1 LHLDPA
7 RRFKG
12 LAALPIRLDVLLPV
26 LVLVCVALVPL
37 LGGRLS
43 ALADLTLRRGGL
55 ALAALALQVLIISVI
70 PDRLE
75 GLHAPVHLL
84 TYVLAGAV
92 AWANRSVPGVPLI
105 ALGGLLNGAA
115 IFANGGIMPASPDAL
130 ATAGLAVGAPG
141 TYANSDALADPRL
154 AFLGDVFAIPAGW
167 PLANVFSVGDVAI
180 VLGVALCLH
189 RVCGSRLG
197 ALRFPRRRRVA
208 AGSR

>member
-1 LHLDPA
+1 M
-7 RRFKG
+7 
-12 LAALPIRLDVLLPV
+12 LLPV
-26 LVLVCVALVPL
+26 IVLVCVALVPL

-43 ALADLTLRRGGL
+43 ALADLTLQRGGL
-55 ALAALALQVLIISVI
+55 ALAALALQVLVISVV

-115 IFANGGIMPASPDAL
+115 IFANGGVMPAAPDAL
-130 ATAGLAVGAPG
+130 ATAGLAVAAPG
-141 TYANSDALADPRL
+141 SYANSDALADPRL

-180 VLGVALCLH
+180 VLGVAWCLH

-197 ALRFPRRRRVA
+197 ALRSPLRRRVT
-208 AGSR
+208 AGGR